1 MQSAVSQTPWP
12 VTTAPRRTT
21 DEHRRTEN
29 PRGMPTASSPRYAQA
44 ATFMRLP
51 PVLAPTSRDAVVIG
65 APYDGGTGYRPGA
78 RLAPRAI
85 RHESCLIGDT
95 NGSDVHE
102 EIFEELDVVDGADID
117 LGPLSRELA
126 MAKAA
131 AELSGLLR
139 DNDVFLMLGGDHSMS
154 LPGIRAA
161 HERHGQLAVLHLDAH
176 SDTHGDTFPT
186 AFGGPHLHGV
196 PFRQGLEDGLIHGT
210 SMIQIGI
217 RQQDQ
222 GSLGL
227 SRGHVITALGCAGE
241 RGAEQARDRIREVV
255 GERPLYVSVDVSV
268 ADPAFAPGSAMPAP
282 GGLSC
287 RDVLALLDVVG
298 ELNPVGFD
306 VVGVCPPFDPSGIT
320 ALLAAEI
327 GAQLLCQY
335 SRSRRASQEYNG
347 HSHQRTPTVIRPLDR
362 KGK

>member
-1 MQSAVSQTPWP
+1 MQPAVSKTPWL
-12 VTTAPRRTT
+12 VTTAPGRTA
-21 DEHRRTEN
+21 DEHR
-29 PRGMPTASSPRYAQA
+29 PRGTPAAHSPRYTQT

-51 PVLAPTSRDAVVIG
+51 PVFAPTGRDAVVIG

-85 RHESCLIGDT
+85 RHESCLIRGTD
-95 NGSDVHE
+95 GADVLD
-102 EIFEELDVVDGADID
+102 EIDVVDGADID
-117 LGPLSRELA
+117 LGPLPRELA

-131 AELSGLLR
+131 TALSGLLR

-176 SDTHGDTFPT
+176 SDTVPA
-186 AFGGPHLHGV
+186 AFGQPPHGM
-196 PFRQGLEDGLIHGT
+196 PFRQGLEDGLIHRT
-210 SMIQIGI
+210 SLIQIGV

-222 GSLGL
+222 DP
-227 SRGHVITALGCAGE
+227 RGHEVTVITALGCAGE
-241 RGAEQARDRIREVV
+241 RGVGQARDRIREVA
-255 GERPLYVSVDVSV
+255 GGRPLYVSVDIAV

-282 GGLSC
+282 GGLPC

-306 VVGVCPPFDPSGIT
+306 VVGVCPPFDPTGVT

-335 SRSRRASQEYNG
+335 SRSRCAPKN
-347 HSHQRTPTVIRPLDR
+347 IRPRAPTNPDR
-362 KGK
+362 DPPARSER

>member
-1 MQSAVSQTPWP
+1 MQPAVSQTPWP
-12 VTTAPRRTT
+12 VTAAPRRTT
-21 DEHRRTEN
+21 DEHRRTGN
-29 PRGMPTASSPRYAQA
+29 PHGMPAASSPRYAQA

-51 PVLAPTSRDAVVIG
+51 PVLAPTGRDAVVIG

-85 RHESCLIGDT
+85 RHESCLIGGT
-95 NGSDVHE
+95 GGSNVFD
-102 EIFEELDVVDGADID
+102 EIFDAIDVVDGADID
-117 LGPLSRELA
+117 LGPLPWEPA
-126 MAKAA
+126 MAKATTA
-131 AELSGLLR
+131 LSGLLR

-176 SDTHGDTFPT
+176 SDTLPA
-186 AFGGPHLHGV
+186 AFGGPYHGM

-222 GSLGL
+222 GWPGL
-227 SRGHVITALGCAGE
+227 SRGHEVTVITALGCAGE
-241 RGAEQARDRIREVV
+241 RGVGQARDRIREVV
-255 GERPLYVSVDVSV
+255 GERPLYVSVDVAV

-282 GGLSC
+282 GGLPC
-287 RDVLALLDVVG
+287 LDVLTLLDVVG

-327 GAQLLCQY
+327 GAKLLCQY
-335 SRSRRASQEYNG
+335 SRSRRGY
-347 HSHQRTPTVIRPLDR
+347 SHQRTPTVRPPDR
-362 KGK
+362 KGNK